1 MESSFDK
8 SIFYEELETATI
20 DLIENN
26 FDDLNKTL
34 TKCSNRFGKEG
45 KQKLL
50 YNELL
55 TFTQQIAKKLTD
67 GVGWLFLEEN
77 FDEKLKDWEEKDLL
91 SA

>member
-1 MESSFDK
+1 MESSSAK
-8 SIFYEELETATI
+8 SIFYEELETATV
-20 DLIENN
+20 DLIESN
-26 FDDLNKTL
+26 FEDLNKTL

-55 TFTQQIAKKLTD
+55 TFTKQIAKELTD

-77 FDEKLKDWEEKDLL
+77 FDKKLKEWKEELL
-91 SA
+91 S

>member
-1 MESSFDK
+1 MESSSGK

-34 TKCSNRFGKEG
+34 TKCSNRFGKED
-45 KQKLL
+45 KQELL

-55 TFTQQIAKKLTD
+55 TFTQQIAKELTD

>member
-1 MESSFDK
+1 MESSSAK
-8 SIFYEELETATI
+8 SIFYEELETATV

-26 FDDLNKTL
+26 LDDLNKELNECT
-34 TKCSNRFGKEG
+34 SRFGKED
-45 KQKLL
+45 KQELL

-55 TFTQQIAKKLTD
+55 TFTQQIAKELTD

-77 FDEKLKDWEEKDLL
+77 FDKKLKEWEERDLL

>member
-1 MESSFDK
+1 MESSSGK
-8 SIFYEELETATI
+8 SIFYEELETATV

-34 TKCSNRFGKEG
+34 TKCSNRFGKDG

-55 TFTQQIAKKLTD
+55 MKLFRKSRYFRALIWEISKKVIHN
-67 GVGWLFLEEN
+67 GPIYEIMV
-77 FDEKLKDWEEKDLL
+77 
-91 SA
+91 